1 MVNFNPIDKGYIV
14 RLQSDL
20 VYTIESVRPVVDKPY
35 HMNNGFQQM
44 WPEISKLWNHS
55 LPLYPQ
61 KLERNQFCY
70 LRLYHHKH
78 TLLKTKILY

>member
-20 VYTIESVRPVVDKPY
+20 VYTIESVRPVCDKPY

-44 WPEISKLWNHS
+44 WPEIS
-55 LPLYPQ
+55 
-61 KLERNQFCY
+61 
-70 LRLYHHKH
+70 
-78 TLLKTKILY
+78 